1 MQEEIPM
8 IEKNCTWELV
18 DKPSNKNIIYV
29 KWVFRTKLNANNTI
43 NKHKAMLVV
52 KGYAQI
58 YGIDYSDTFALV
70 AKMDTIRLLFVVA
83 AHKN

>member
-1 MQEEIPM
+1 MGIQDQ
-8 IEKNCTWELV
+8 T
-18 DKPSNKNIIYV
+18 
-29 KWVFRTKLNANNTI
+29 NANSTI
-43 NKHKAMLVV
+43 NKHKATLVV

-58 YGIDYSDTFALV
+58 YGIDYSDTFSLV

>member
-1 MQEEIPM
+1 MQEEISM

-29 KWVFRTKLNANNTI
+29 KWVFRTKLNTNSTI
-43 NKHKAMLVV
+43 NKYKATLVV

-70 AKMDTIRLLFVVA
+70 AKMDTIRLLFVVG

>member
-1 MQEEIPM
+1 
-8 IEKNCTWELV
+8 
-18 DKPSNKNIIYV
+18 V
-29 KWVFRTKLNANNTI
+29 KWVLRTKLNANSTI
-43 NKHKAMLVV
+43 NKYKATLVV

-70 AKMDTIRLLFVVA
+70 AKMDTIRLLFVVG

>member
-1 MQEEIPM
+1 MQEEISM

-29 KWVFRTKLNANNTI
+29 KWVLRTKLNANSTI
-43 NKHKAMLVV
+43 NKYKATLVV

-70 AKMDTIRLLFVVA
+70 AKMDTIRLLFVVG